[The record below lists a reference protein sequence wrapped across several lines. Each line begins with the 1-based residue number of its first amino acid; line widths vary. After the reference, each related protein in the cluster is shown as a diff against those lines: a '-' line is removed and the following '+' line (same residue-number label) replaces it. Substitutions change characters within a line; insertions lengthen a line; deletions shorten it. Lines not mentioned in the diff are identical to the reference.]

1 MKNIFIAIIATVVLF
16 ASCKITTHVH
26 FNKDNSGTVS
36 IEYDYSQYL
45 AETGGVDS
53 TGFLDSMSESLQK
66 LDTLGIMKRY
76 KVEKTEKGMIVSY
89 VFDNLDQLNG
99 SFNKFMDGDEEFT
112 KTAGKFTGS
121 SKKMKYELI
130 NTSKE
135 KEEEDELVSS
145 MDMDALFEWE
155 FKVSYEQTIKKCS
168 NVNFVISDDKHSMS
182 QKGGL
187 STFKDSKKMNFS
199 VKLK

>member
-1 MKNIFIAIIATVVLF
+1 MKNIFLALFATVILF

-53 TGFLDSMSESLQK
+53 TGFLDSMSESLRK

-76 KVEKTEKGMIVSY
+76 KVEKTEKGILVSY
-89 VFDNLDQLNG
+89 AFDNLDQLNG
-99 SFNKFMDGDEEFT
+99 SFNKFMDGDEEFV
-112 KTAGKFTGS
+112 KTAGKFTGG
-121 SKKMKYELI
+121 SKKMNYEL
-130 NTSKE
+130 KQLE
-135 KEEEDELVSS
+135 KEVETEDELVSS
-145 MDMDALFEWE
+145 ADMDAMFEWN

-168 NVNFVISDDKHSMS
+168 NENFTISEDKHSMS

-187 STFKDSKKMNFS
+187 STFKDPKKMNFS

>member
-1 MKNIFIAIIATVVLF
+1 MKNIFIAIFATVILF

-26 FNKDNSGTVS
+26 FNKDNTGTVS

-45 AETGGVDS
+45 NESGGVDS
-53 TGFLDSMSESLQK
+53 TGLLDSMSESLRK

-76 KVEKTEKGMIVSY
+76 KVEKTEKGILVSY
-89 VFDNLDQLNG
+89 AFDNLDQLNG
-99 SFNKFMDGDEEFT
+99 SFNKFMDGDEEFV
-112 KTAGKFTGS
+112 KTAGKFSGNR
-121 SKKMKYELI
+121 KKMNYELV
-130 NTSKE
+130 NVAE
-135 KEEEDELVSS
+135 KLQEDELVSS
-145 MDMDALFEWE
+145 TDMDALFEWE

-168 NVNFVISDDKHSMS
+168 NENFTISDDKHSMS